1 MRRRDLERHIRSRHP
16 SEATSDPVLGEDE
29 EEHDVS
35 MENVDSDVDV
45 TSDADSVD
53 MLGADEPEI
62 EVT

>member
-1 MRRRDLERHIRSRHP
+1 
-16 SEATSDPVLGEDE
+16 VLGEDE